1 MLHVWVAGVIP
12 RLTQAESE
20 HFRDEVL
27 YNKALYKSTL
37 LYFTS
42 ILCVNILLTG
52 SMTFTSRRNYPI
64 LVHAFILYCFIV
76 YCVLFF

>member
-42 ILCVNILLTG
+42 ILCVKIL
-52 SMTFTSRRNYPI
+52 FY
-64 LVHAFILYCFIV
+64 
-76 YCVLFF
+76 